1 MISEKTATLRL
12 SEIEFGQSA
21 RIESYSDGDEELS
34 LKLLEMGCL
43 PGVVVTVDQIAP
55 LGCPVCIRFNNTNQL
70 ALRKSEADT
79 ITVTPV

>member
-1 MISEKTATLRL
+1 MISEKIATSRL
-12 SEIEFGQSA
+12 SKVALGQSA
-21 RIESYSDGDEELS
+21 RIESFSDDELS

-43 PGVVVTVDQIAP
+43 PGVIVTVDQIAP

-79 ITVTPV
+79 ITVTLV